1 MTNLVEFTLKRE
13 ATDIDYLE
21 IRKAFNCEV
30 IIDMTTENIQIV
42 ATFPD
47 HDLMSLYKL
56 YEKWSRSDSL
66 VKCSVNKKPFST
78 EDISLID
85 YPFGWRLYTFTTRY
99 DAWVSTGNLLARM
112 VKEAKC
118 DYIIT
123 HSDDKRIWSVYLRDI
138 GQKKSIASIG
148 YGILTDVRS
157 LCGVYGQANRLP
169 FLSNVSVGKNV
180 TDSYFP
186 IPVLNKP
193 EDHYKTMHVH
203 LIDPYIRDVYE
214 TVGLIQ
220 KYVGDLW
227 MVTSRGMSLDFVVKY
242 HKTLD
247 KELRKKNVDLNDT
260 WEGSVVLSKNDLPE
274 GVSNDNILYKIPD
287 ILERFPKKV
296 NGVEDPLA
304 IPYLGS
310 TVVGGLVAT
319 KDEINAIRDC
329 LQMHSPSISFI
340 VRSEFFNPN
349 RKMII
354 FTKYAELSSEQVTTI
369 VSEIEYHTRKFGLTV
384 NRVTPE
390 QYDWTDISINTKE
403 VK

>member
-1 MTNLVEFTLKRE
+1 MANTVEFTLKRE
-13 ATDIDYLE
+13 ATDIDYSEL
-21 IRKAFNCEV
+21 RHAFNGLNT
-30 IIDMTTENIQIV
+30 INMTEECVQIV

-66 VKCSVNKKPFST
+66 VKCLVNKKPFST
-78 EDISLID
+78 EDIGLID
-85 YPFGWRLYTFTTRY
+85 YPFGWFLYTFPTAY
-99 DAWVSTGNLLARM
+99 DKWIITGNTLAKM
-112 VKEAKC
+112 VKEASC
-118 DYIIT
+118 DYIIV

-138 GQKKSIASIG
+138 GQSKSLGRIG
-148 YGILTDVRS
+148 YELVTNLRT
-157 LCGVYGQANRLP
+157 LCGIYGQEKRLP
-169 FLSNVSVGKNV
+169 FLSNVSVSKNV
-180 TDSYFP
+180 TDSCYP
-186 IPVLNKP
+186 ILVLNKP

-227 MVTSRGMSLDFVVKY
+227 MVTSIGRFFDFVAKY
-242 HKTLD
+242 NKTLD

-260 WEGSVVLSKNDLPE
+260 WDGSVVLSQKDLPE

-349 RKMII
+349 RKRII

-403 VK
+403 AK

>member
-1 MTNLVEFTLKRE
+1 MNNTVEFTLKRE
-13 ATDIDYLE
+13 ATDIDYSEL
-21 IRKAFNCEV
+21 RNAFNGLAT
-30 IIDMTTENIQIV
+30 IDMMEEDLRII

-47 HDLMSLYKL
+47 YDPVGLYKM
-56 YEKWSRSDSL
+56 YDKWSRSGSL
-66 VKCSVNKKPFST
+66 IKCSVNAKPFST
-78 EDISLID
+78 EDITLID
-85 YPFGWRLYTFTTRY
+85 APFGWRLYTFPTCY
-99 DAWVSTGNLLARM
+99 DKWVSAGNLLARM

-157 LCGVYGQANRLP
+157 LCGVYGKESRLP

-180 TDSYFP
+180 TDSYYP
-186 IPVLNKP
+186 IPVLY
-193 EDHYKTMHVH
+193 ESEEYKTMHVNLH
-203 LIDPYIRDVYE
+203 DPSIRDVYE

-220 KYVGDLW
+220 KYVDDLW
-227 MVTSRGMSLDFVVKY
+227 MVTSIGRSFDFVAKY
-242 HKTLD
+242 NKTLD

-260 WEGSVVLSKNDLPE
+260 WDGSVVLSQKDLPE

-403 VK
+403 AK

>member
-1 MTNLVEFTLKRE
+1 MANTVEFTLKRE
-13 ATDIDYLE
+13 ATDIDYVE
-21 IRKAFNCEV
+21 IRKVFSGLAT
-30 IIDMTTENIQIV
+30 IDMMEEDIRII
-42 ATFPD
+42 ASFPD
-47 HDLMSLYKL
+47 NDPVGLYKL
-56 YEKWSRSDSL
+56 YNKWFRSSSL
-66 VKCSVNKKPFST
+66 VKCSVNEKPFSM
-78 EDISLID
+78 EDITLID
-85 YPFGWRLYTFTTRY
+85 APFGWRIYTFPTCY
-99 DAWVSTGNLLARM
+99 DKWVTTGNALTKI
-112 VKEAKC
+112 VKEAGC

-123 HSDDKRIWSVYLRDI
+123 HSDDKTIWTVYLRDH
-138 GQKKSIASIG
+138 GQRKSTSGIA
-148 YGILTDVRS
+148 YELLTNLRVMQ
-157 LCGVYGQANRLP
+157 GVYGQEKRLP
-169 FLSNVSVGKNV
+169 FLSNVSVSKNV
-180 TDSYFP
+180 TDSYYP
-186 IPVLNKP
+186 IPVLYEP
-193 EDHYKTMHVH
+193 EEYKTMHVTLH
-203 LIDPYIRDVYE
+203 DPSIRDVYE

-227 MVTSRGMSLDFVVKY
+227 MVTSIGRFFDFVAKY
-242 HKTLD
+242 NKTLD

-260 WEGSVVLSKNDLPE
+260 WDGSVVLSQKDLPE

-340 VRSEFFNPN
+340 VRNEFFNPN

>member
-1 MTNLVEFTLKRE
+1 MDNTVEFTLKRE
-13 ATDIDYLE
+13 ATDIDYSEL
-21 IRKAFNCEV
+21 RHAFYGSNTINMTEECV
-30 IIDMTTENIQIV
+30 QII
-42 ATFPD
+42 ASFPD
-47 HDLMSLYKL
+47 YDPIDLYRMYN
-56 YEKWSRSDSL
+56 KWSGSGSL
-66 VKCSVNKKPFST
+66 IKCLVNKKPFST
-78 EDISLID
+78 EDITLID
-85 YPFGWRLYTFTTRY
+85 APFGWRLYTFTTRY
-99 DAWVSTGNLLARM
+99 DAWVSTGNFLARM

-157 LCGVYGQANRLP
+157 LCGVYGKESRLP

-180 TDSYFP
+180 TDSYYP
-186 IPVLNKP
+186 IPVLYEP
-193 EDHYKTMHVH
+193 EEYKTMHVNLH
-203 LIDPYIRDVYE
+203 DPSIRDVYE

-220 KYVGDLW
+220 KYVDDLW
-227 MVTSRGMSLDFVVKY
+227 MATSIGRSFAFVVKY
-242 HKTLD
+242 HKALD

-260 WEGSVVLSKNDLPE
+260 WDGSVVLSQKDLPE

-340 VRSEFFNPN
+340 VRNEFFNPN
-349 RKMII
+349 RKRII

-403 VK
+403 AK

>member
-1 MTNLVEFTLKRE
+1 MTNTVEFTLKRE
-13 ATDIDYLE
+13 ATDIDYAE
-21 IRKAFNCEV
+21 IRKTFNCLGT
-30 IIDMTTENIQIV
+30 IDMMKEDIRIV
-42 ATFPD
+42 ATFAD
-47 HDLMSLYKL
+47 YDQTGLYNL
-56 YEKWSRSDSL
+56 YNKWSNSGSL
-66 VKCSVNKKPFST
+66 VECVVNEKQFSM
-78 EDISLID
+78 EDISLINH
-85 YPFGWRLYTFTTRY
+85 PFGWRIYTFPTPY
-99 DAWVSTGNLLARM
+99 DKWVTTGNTLAKI
-112 VKEAKC
+112 VKESGC

-138 GQKKSIASIG
+138 GQCRSLGSIG
-148 YGILTDVRS
+148 YDLMMNVRA
-157 LCGVYGQANRLP
+157 LYGVYGKEKRLP
-169 FLSNVSVGKNV
+169 FLSNVSVSKNV
-180 TDSYFP
+180 TDSYYP
-186 IPVLNKP
+186 IPILDKP
-193 EDHYKTMHVH
+193 EEEYKTMHVH

-260 WEGSVVLSKNDLPE
+260 WDGSVVLSQEDLPE

-403 VK
+403 AK

>member
-1 MTNLVEFTLKRE
+1 MYNKVEFTLRRD
-13 ATDIDYLE
+13 ATDIDYVE
-21 IRKAFNCEV
+21 IRKAFGGLAT
-30 IIDMTTENIQIV
+30 IDMMEEDIRII
-42 ATFPD
+42 ASFPD
-47 HDLMSLYKL
+47 NDPVGLYRM
-56 YEKWSRSDSL
+56 YNKWSGSGSL
-66 VKCSVNKKPFST
+66 IKCLVNKKPFST
-78 EDISLID
+78 EDITLID
-85 YPFGWRLYTFTTRY
+85 DPFGWRLYTFATRY

-157 LCGVYGQANRLP
+157 LCGVYGKENRLP
-169 FLSNVSVGKNV
+169 FLSNVSVSKNV
-180 TDSYFP
+180 TDSYYP
-186 IPVLNKP
+186 IPVLYEP
-193 EDHYKTMHVH
+193 EEYKTMHVNLH
-203 LIDPYIRDVYE
+203 DPSIRDVYE

-227 MVTSRGMSLDFVVKY
+227 MVTSIGRFFDFVAKY
-242 HKTLD
+242 NKTLD

-260 WEGSVVLSKNDLPE
+260 WDGSVVLSQKDLPE

-349 RKMII
+349 RKRII

-403 VK
+403 AK

>member
-1 MTNLVEFTLKRE
+1 MANTVEFTLKRE

-21 IRKAFNCEV
+21 IRKAFNGLNT
-30 IIDMTTENIQIV
+30 INMTEECVQIV

-66 VKCSVNKKPFST
+66 VKCLVNKKPFST

-85 YPFGWRLYTFTTRY
+85 YPFGWFLYTFPTAY
-99 DAWVSTGNLLARM
+99 DKWIITGNTLAKM

-138 GQKKSIASIG
+138 GQSKSIGRIG
-148 YGILTDVRS
+148 YELVTNLRT
-157 LCGVYGQANRLP
+157 LCGIYGQEKRLP
-169 FLSNVSVGKNV
+169 FLSNVSVSKNV
-180 TDSYFP
+180 TDSCYP
-186 IPVLNKP
+186 ILVLNKP

-227 MVTSRGMSLDFVVKY
+227 MVTSRGTSLDFVVKY

-274 GVSNDNILYKIPD
+274 SMFKDNVLYEIPD
-287 ILERFPKKV
+287 IFERFPKKV
-296 NGVEDPLA
+296 NGAEDPLA
-304 IPYLGS
+304 IPYRQR
-310 TVVGGLVAT
+310 TIVGGLVAM
-319 KDEINAIRDC
+319 KDEINAVTEC

-340 VRSEFFNPN
+340 VKNDNIDPN
-349 RKMII
+349 RRHII
-354 FTKYAELSSEQVTTI
+354 FTKYAELSSNQITTI
-369 VSEIEYHTRKFGLTV
+369 ISEIAYHTHNHSLEFSMLM
-384 NRVTPE
+384 PE
-390 QYDWTDISINTKE
+390 QHDWTDISINTKE